1 MSSGQPKPHAEM
13 LMLALEVIA
22 LLAEGCT
29 RIAIAGSLRRGK
41 AMVGDIEIVCQ
52 PDFQALPATR
62 SAFILTKQNAVN
74 HACDNLRY
82 HDIFQPRLNNKGNPQ
97 SWGDQQKW
105 FRYKGVNVDLY
116 SVLPGYSWGR
126 ELLIR
131 TGPGDANAVLVTRD
145 GVRNREGYVG
155 VLPEPYQFRD
165 RELYAGNVHV
175 ETPEEKDVFHALG
188 LPYIVPFLR
197 SVEMYQRW
205 ASRRVDPLPDEWVK
219 KFDSRTRGW
228 VGAPNYG
235 NDVWLPSVYA
245 PGKIE
250 REPRL
255 LELVKLEAEVK
266 IA

>member
-1 MSSGQPKPHAEM
+1 MSGGQAKPHAEM
-13 LMLALEVIA
+13 LALALEVIA
-22 LLAEGCT
+22 LLAEGCK
-29 RIAIAGSLRRGK
+29 RITIGGSLRRGK

-52 PDFQALPATR
+52 PDFQALAATR

-74 HACDNLRY
+74 HACDHLRY

-145 GVRNREGYVG
+145 KVRNREGHVG
-155 VLPEPYQFRD
+155 VLPEPYQFRE
-165 RELYAGNVHV
+165 RELYAGEIRV

-188 LPYIVPFLR
+188 LPYIAPPLR

-205 ASRRVDPLPDEWVK
+205 AGRRADPLPDEWLK
-219 KFDSRTRGW
+219 KYGSRNRGW
-228 VGAPNYG
+228 VGAPDYG
-235 NDVWLPSVYA
+235 NDVWLPGQV
-245 PGKIE
+245 GRVEDK
-250 REPRL
+250 PRL
-255 LELVKLEAEVK
+255 LELVKIEEVEL
-266 IA
+266 AAS